1 MGVVARLGGLRTARV
16 VHLADSTHAETT
28 EPDEPALS
36 RRARLEQSP
45 RRKQGSGRVREAS
58 RSAKGL
64 RQGNGPHAFDPQS
77 VRTEQVSDTASNLRT
92 ALSLVETMPKRG
104 NLEQVIR
111 QSDQSTEDLLFA
123 TIELAH
129 VLVGLRA
136 RAEGATVEA
145 TIANL
150 AAILDKRTDADYR
163 PTED

>member
-1 MGVVARLGGLRTARV
+1 
-16 VHLADSTHAETT
+16 
-28 EPDEPALS
+28 
-36 RRARLEQSP
+36 
-45 RRKQGSGRVREAS
+45 
-58 RSAKGL
+58 
-64 RQGNGPHAFDPQS
+64 
-77 VRTEQVSDTASNLRT
+77 
-92 ALSLVETMPKRG
+92 MPKRG